1 MHTVASVDRNHRHA
15 IRVVA
20 AALALAI
27 TVGMFWAVIGLFQM
41 LGLPLG
47 ELAAAGR
54 GCAERGCNE
63 RGCNERTYVSEDD
76 ACRRPV
82 DPRASTFSL
91 AQLELAQLR
100 IPAR

>member
-63 RGCNERTYVSEDD
+63 RTYVSEDD